1 MPTAAPFHNSGRKK
15 NLLFQFVRDRMS
27 TTVTAP
33 FVNIAAYKF
42 VGLENL
48 RERREELRE
57 RCLLLGLKGTIL
69 LSREGINLFLAGSPE
84 SITTFLGHLR
94 SHAEFQDLEVKE
106 SPSDHQPFSRM
117 LVRIKKEIITLG
129 VEGIDP
135 VNKPSPKLPPE
146 TLRQWI
152 RERRPIHLL
161 DTRNIYEV
169 ELGTFENAVTLPIDS
184 FRQFPEAIRQLPES
198 WKKEP
203 VVMFCTGGIR
213 CEKAGPLMERE
224 GYEQIF
230 QLEGGILK
238 YFEECHGE
246 GYTGD
251 CFVFDK
257 RVTVNPGLQETE
269 AGLCFACQAV
279 LSAADQ
285 QHPNFQPPRCC
296 PHCFQAE
303 EVKMRARIEQ
313 RNVEIRRRTS
323 PLPGSTPYDN
333 IRPLN
338 VPEKY
343 DLARLIDVLQGMHG
357 HVPPDYWQNECRL
370 GRIRCQDQLLNED
383 AIVRAGARLEHLFP
397 QTVEPEVNAA
407 IEILYEDD
415 ALVAVNK
422 PAPLP
427 MHPCGRFNR
436 NSLIYILDQIYAPH
450 CLRML
455 HRLDANTTGVVV
467 LARTKEHSRRVHPQ
481 FANGQVQKKY
491 LALVHGVPLTESFHC
506 DLKIS
511 REATRLGGRFADTEG
526 GLPCT
531 TEFQLLKTNGQHS
544 LLECRPLTGRT
555 NQIRLHLASLGLPIV
570 GDPLYRRPEACLENV
585 KVDDGDELTHTL
597 SVNAPPLCLHSWE
610 LTFENPLNGKRFK
623 VSAPPPS
630 WSIL

>member
-1 MPTAAPFHNSGRKK
+1 
-15 NLLFQFVRDRMS
+15 MS
-27 TTVTAP
+27 TTVSAS

-48 RERREELRE
+48 RERREDLRE
-57 RCLLLGLKGTIL
+57 FCQRWDLKGTIL
-69 LSREGINLFLAGSPE
+69 LSREGINLFLAGKPE
-84 SITTFLGHLR
+84 SISAFLQHLR
-94 SHAEFQDLEVKE
+94 NQTEFQDLEVKE

-135 VNKPSPKLPPE
+135 VNQPSPKLKAD

-152 RERRPIHLL
+152 REGRPIHLL
-161 DTRNIYEV
+161 DTRNSYEV
-169 ELGTFENAVTLPIDS
+169 ELGTFENAVTLDIDS
-184 FRQFPEAIRQLPES
+184 FRQFPEAIRRLPDS
-198 WKKEP
+198 WKQEP

-224 GYEQIF
+224 GYQQIF

-238 YFEECHGE
+238 YFEDCQGE
-246 GYTGD
+246 GYKGD

-257 RVTVNPGLQETE
+257 RVAVNPGLQETE

-279 LSAADQ
+279 LSAEDQ
-285 QHPNFQPPRCC
+285 QHPHFQPPRCC
-296 PHCFQAE
+296 PHCFQSE
-303 EVKMRARIEQ
+303 DVKMRARIEE
-313 RNVEIRRRTS
+313 RNNEIRRITT
-323 PLPGSTPYDN
+323 PLPGSIPYDN

-343 DLARLIDVLQGMHG
+343 DSAKLIDVLQGMHG
-357 HVPPDYWQNECRL
+357 HVPADYWQNECRL
-370 GRIRCQDQLLNED
+370 ARIRYQDQLLNED
-383 AIVRAGARLEHLFP
+383 SIVRAGSRLEHLFP

-407 IEILYEDD
+407 IKILYEDD
-415 ALVAVNK
+415 ALVVVDK

-436 NSLIYILDQIYAPH
+436 NSLIYILDQVYSPH

-467 LARTKEHSRRVHPQ
+467 VARTKEYSRRVHPQ
-481 FANGQVQKKY
+481 FAEGKVKKKY
-491 LALVHGVPLTESFHC
+491 LALVNGVPATESFRC

-511 REATRLGGRFADTEG
+511 REAARLGGRFADAEG
-526 GLPCT
+526 GLSCT
-531 TEFQLLKTNGQHS
+531 TEFQLLRTDGRQS

-555 NQIRLHLASLGLPIV
+555 NQIRLHLASMGLPIV
-570 GDPLYRRPEACLENV
+570 GDPRYRRAEDCLDGAGF
-585 KVDDGDELTHTL
+585 DDVNEPTQTL
-597 SVNAPPLCLHSWE
+597 SVASPPLCLHSWE
-610 LTFENPLNGKRFK
+610 LTLENPLTGKMMK
-623 VSAPPPS
+623 ISAPPPN
-630 WSIL
+630 WAGLG